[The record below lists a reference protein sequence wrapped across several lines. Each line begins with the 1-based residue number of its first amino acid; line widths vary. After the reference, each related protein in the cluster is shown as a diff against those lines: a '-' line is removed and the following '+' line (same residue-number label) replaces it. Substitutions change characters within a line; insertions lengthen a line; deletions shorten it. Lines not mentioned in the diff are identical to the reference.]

1 MCLAACPLCWSRG
14 WWPTSPSPSPPS
26 TSTCWTSRRQTR
38 TQRIRFTS
46 IYSRMPFL
54 SRISN
59 KIQLQWRFWSYLDTF
74 TLLHWY
80 FIFSV
85 TPKLVDG
92 FAWGLPSGA
101 LRKNARGFILCMYV
115 LKPVILTIMWSSDK
129 FSLGLLKDH
138 KVIFTNPKLTNKVT
152 YSDPKVT
159 YIDPT
164 HLLLHLPTSPGP

>member
-1 MCLAACPLCWSRG
+1 MYHPPSKIDTVLHNCAIFANLRLKLWYMCLAACPWCWSRG

-26 TSTCWTSRRQTR
+26 TSTCWTSRRPTR

-46 IYSRMPFL
+46 IYNSRMPFL

-59 KIQLQWRFWSYLDTF
+59 KIKLQWRFWSYLNTF

-101 LRKNARGFILCMYV
+101 LRKNARGVILCMYWNQ
-115 LKPVILTIMWSSDK
+115 L
-129 FSLGLLKDH
+129 SLL
-138 KVIFTNPKLTNKVT
+138 
-152 YSDPKVT
+152 
-159 YIDPT
+159 
-164 HLLLHLPTSPGP
+164 